1 MIKSFKSVLYFIGV
15 LSISMFID
23 SNVELFMT
31 VDNEIDAGSEITVLI
46 NISKGDNRSFARFQ
60 QELPNGL
67 TVSPLN
73 LSNGNFIF
81 EDNKLKIIW
90 LKLPEAD
97 DFTGL
102 GDFSLTGNTLHKTT
116 FQNTAI
122 TFGKPFAKII
132 FKMPLNQWQGPYE
145 SFRGIHYVRVNATHD
160 PELPPFEQMES
171 FLDRKSVV

>member
-15 LSISMFID
+15 LFISMFID

-97 DFTGL
+97 DFS
-102 GDFSLTGNTLHKTT
+102 FSY
-116 FQNTAI
+116 
-122 TFGKPFAKII
+122 II
-132 FKMPLNQWQGPYE
+132 
-145 SFRGIHYVRVNATHD
+145 
-160 PELPPFEQMES
+160 
-171 FLDRKSVV
+171 SVH